1 MGLAGS
7 AAGVVSDASFGHAV
21 GVREVLETGDVQF
34 FYRPM
39 VQAAEAET
47 YTLGVQSFFLILSP
61 RHGHHRR
68 VRIGKKRMPTRRGQ
82 RFWARIERVGSMQ
95 RVLGDMLESEV
106 YSTKTR
112 GERYQ
117 PEARPIAVGTY
128 ELVLHDD
135 HVHFVWEA
143 EPFGFEDAPDE
154 IGLDEGGDHLVLFKN
169 DSEGKAVWTQKP
181 RIADLDEQGAQIVI
195 VGPSS
200 RDSSGVAE
208 IDGDPDRSAGVAAA
222 G

>member
-1 MGLAGS
+1 
-7 AAGVVSDASFGHAV
+7 
-21 GVREVLETGDVQF
+21 VLESGDVQF

-39 VQAAEAET
+39 VQSADAET
-47 YTLGVQSFFLILSP
+47 YTHGVQSFFLILSP
-61 RHGHHRR
+61 RRGHHRR
-68 VRIGKKRMPTRRGQ
+68 VRIGKKHMPTKRAQ

-95 RVLGDMLESEV
+95 RVLGDMLEPEV

-117 PEARPIAVGTY
+117 PEARPIALGTY
-128 ELVLHDD
+128 ELVKHDD

-154 IGLDEGGDHLVLFKN
+154 IGLADGGDHLVLFKN
-169 DSEGKAVWTQKP
+169 HGEGRAVWTQVP
-181 RIADLDEQGAQIVI
+181 RLEELDEEGGQIVI

-208 IDGDPDRSAGVAAA
+208 IDGDPDRTEGVAAA